1 MLIVVLPDKS
11 PGVISLDF
19 TKRLDEI
26 NNSQKSFNYIKKVLQ
41 ECLLLFAGALLE
53 SFLFFLFS
61 LLMLSGSY
69 ILPQF
74 VSKNLVGSPL
84 VIYMVVQR

>member
-1 MLIVVLPDKS
+1 MQTGQKE
-11 PGVISLDF
+11 VI
-19 TKRLDEI
+19 
-26 NNSQKSFNYIKKVLQ
+26 
-41 ECLLLFAGALLE
+41 AGALLE

-69 ILPQF
+69 IFPQF

-84 VIYMVVQR
+84 VIDMVVQR